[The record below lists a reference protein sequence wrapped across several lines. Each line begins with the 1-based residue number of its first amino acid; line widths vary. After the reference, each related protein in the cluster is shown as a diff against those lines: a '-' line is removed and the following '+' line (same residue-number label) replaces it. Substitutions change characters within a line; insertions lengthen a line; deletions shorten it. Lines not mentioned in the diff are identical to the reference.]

1 MILGEFG
8 PAGQP
13 VVAGYLTLPRLGIA
27 RNITFLVD
35 TGAHATCIH
44 PRDGMAAAIPFDQ
57 LENPVTSHG
66 VGGPATYFRERAVLE
81 FVDGDARE
89 IRSHGVDVLIAKPA
103 AEPLHTMN
111 RLPSLLGRDIIDRW
125 RMVYDRTDGVLE
137 FTVQSADAVLGGE

>member
-13 VVAGYLTLPRLGIA
+13 IVEGYLTLPRFSMT

-44 PRDGMAAAIPFDQ
+44 PQDGVPAAIPFDQ
-57 LENPVTSHG
+57 LEYPVTSDG
-66 VGGPATYFRERAVLE
+66 VGGPATYFREGAVLE
-81 FVDGDARE
+81 FFDGDARE
-89 IRSHGVDVLIAKPA
+89 IRIYEVDVLIAKPA
-103 AEPLHTMN
+103 TDPMHSIN

-125 RMVYDRTDGVLE
+125 RMVYERADGLLE
-137 FTVQSADAVLGGE
+137 FTARSGDTAPDGR